1 MPTIQHENKI
11 HEAACNLSEGTRQ
24 NAVAA
29 AIRAGGSGSTVGA
42 AVRTAEIAHYR
53 RVIASCVVNG
63 LPFKEFAGALKDL
76 GTDGT

>member
-1 MPTIQHENKI
+1 MSTVRSENKA
-11 HEAACNLSEGTRQ
+11 HELTCNLSEGARQ
-24 NAVAA
+24 NDVAA
-29 AIRAGGSGSTVGA
+29 AIRAGGGNSTVSA